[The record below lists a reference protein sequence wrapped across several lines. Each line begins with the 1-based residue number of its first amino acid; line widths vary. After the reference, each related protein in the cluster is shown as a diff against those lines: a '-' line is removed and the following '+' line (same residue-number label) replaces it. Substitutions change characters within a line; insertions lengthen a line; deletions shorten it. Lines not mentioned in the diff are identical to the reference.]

1 MMEDSADIR
10 RVNAVVQLLRIAGVL
25 CFIAIGIG
33 LWRWQYGA
41 FAGIACFLLAP
52 AVQQLLLTKK

>member
-1 MMEDSADIR
+1 MENTHQFRSANTVAHLIR
-10 RVNAVVQLLRIAGVL
+10 VIGVL

-41 FAGIACFLLAP
+41 FAGIACFMLAP
-52 AVQQLLLTKK
+52 VVRQLLVSNK

>member
-1 MMEDSADIR
+1 MEHSTDNRRADAITLAL
-10 RVNAVVQLLRIAGVL
+10 RVIGVL

-52 AVQQLLLTKK
+52 VVRQLLLTKK

>member
-1 MMEDSADIR
+1 MENPADNR
-10 RVNAVVQLLRIAGVL
+10 RANALTQALRVLGVL

-52 AVQQLLLTKK
+52 VVRQMLLTQK

>member
-1 MMEDSADIR
+1 MENPDKFR
-10 RVNAVVQLLRIAGVL
+10 NVNAVAQFIRVIGTL

-52 AVQQLLLTKK
+52 AIRQILVTNK

>member
-1 MMEDSADIR
+1 MENPDR
-10 RVNAVVQLLRIAGVL
+10 FRNVNAVVQLIRVIGIL

-52 AVQQLLLTKK
+52 AVRQILVTNK

>member
-1 MMEDSADIR
+1 MENPVDNR
-10 RVNAVVQLLRIAGVL
+10 RANALTQALRVLGVL
-25 CFIAIGIG
+25 CFIGIG

-52 AVQQLLLTKK
+52 VVRQMLLTQK

>member
-1 MMEDSADIR
+1 MENPDQIR
-10 RVNAVVQLLRIAGVL
+10 HANAVTQIIRVIGVL

-33 LWRWQYGA
+33 IWRWQYGA

-52 AVQQLLLTKK
+52 AVRQFLVSNK

>member
-1 MMEDSADIR
+1 MENPDKFRNA
-10 RVNAVVQLLRIAGVL
+10 NAVTQIIRVIGVL

-33 LWRWQYGA
+33 IWRWQYGT

-52 AVQQLLLTKK
+52 AVRQFLVSNK